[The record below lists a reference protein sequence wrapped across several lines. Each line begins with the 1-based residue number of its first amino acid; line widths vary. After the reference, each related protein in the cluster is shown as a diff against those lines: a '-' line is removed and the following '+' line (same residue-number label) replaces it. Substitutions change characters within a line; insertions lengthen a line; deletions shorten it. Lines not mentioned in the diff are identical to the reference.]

1 MFTHTEAKKLLLP
14 NKLGSNLPQPYI
26 VQKIYSFIFSRL
38 IIAEAQSVFPSLFFG
53 CCVCRIMRAGSP
65 RHTLMPTSGPTTN
78 AIAAFNRPK
87 EAQAA
92 QTDGKGTN
100 LNLLNLTL
108 FTLMFMIHAVIN
120 FTLKKPHT
128 NEPDINKPHTNK
140 LYV

>member
-1 MFTHTEAKKLLLP
+1 
-14 NKLGSNLPQPYI
+14 
-26 VQKIYSFIFSRL
+26 
-38 IIAEAQSVFPSLFFG
+38 
-53 CCVCRIMRAGSP
+53 MRAGSP

-100 LNLLNLTL
+100 LALIKLNFKPHRHKLHTKEPHTNLNLLNLAL

-120 FTLKKPHT
+120 FTLKKLALMNLTLINPHS
-128 NEPDINKPHTNK
+128 NK